1 VPKIYHAKIEGRLET
16 DRLELLRSG
25 VTLDDGEKTAPAD
38 VQVVRKDDKHTF
50 IEVTITE
57 GKNRQIHR
65 MLEAVDRT
73 VLRLTRTGFA
83 GLPITGLRP
92 GQMRTLT
99 NPELS
104 DLKQKYLNP
113 SKKPQPGVREDRASK
128 YQSPSKKPQPGVRED
143 RASKYQHPSKK
154 PQPGVREDRAS
165 KYQHP
170 SKKPQPGVREDRA
183 SKRDQHGK
191 RNARDRRDVTTTG
204 APLRRK
210 KQAKSVK
217 RKRV

>member
-1 VPKIYHAKIEGRLET
+1 
-16 DRLELLRSG
+16 
-25 VTLDDGEKTAPAD
+25 
-38 VQVVRKDDKHTF
+38 
-50 IEVTITE
+50 
-57 GKNRQIHR
+57 
-65 MLEAVDRT
+65 

-143 RASKYQHPSKK
+143 RASKYQN
-154 PQPGVREDRAS
+154 
-165 KYQHP
+165 P

-183 SKRDQHGK
+183 SKRDERGK
-191 RNARDRRDVTTTG
+191 RNTRDRRDVTTTG